1 RNVRA
6 TSVNSGKT
14 RLNDL
19 YAEEISILDNPA
31 ATRIESDNVRFSGL
45 NSEAAS
51 LGSVNVAGVRLTI
64 RQGRIEGRT
73 ADIDAGDVELT
84 KSPTLRD

>member
-1 RNVRA
+1 
-6 TSVNSGKT
+6 
-14 RLNDL
+14 
-19 YAEEISILDNPA
+19 
-31 ATRIESDNVRFSGL
+31 FSGL

-84 KSPTLRD
+84 KSPTLRDGGKLEALKLASPYFVLEPSGRYRASA